1 MSPWCRKSRAVRVRE
16 PHLLGFILIAT
27 LVIVAG
33 VVSIGE
39 TDDAWLVA
47 LVVGVMIALAAALA
61 LDVGAAIDTGEE
73 PPPPHARRGRRPE
86 DDAQPR
92 CESERS

>member
-1 MSPWCRKSRAVRVRE
+1 MSPRSRKSRAVRVRE

-39 TDDAWLVA
+39 TDDAWLVP

-61 LDVGAAIDTGEE
+61 FDVGATIDTGEE
-73 PPPPHARRGRRPE
+73 PPPPHAHRGRRPE
-86 DDAQPR
+86 VDAQPR